1 MREMEVD
8 RGRERILNEK
18 RNEAGRQSKKNGE
31 RERKEGRNEEKE
43 RKKNIEKKISLLNA
57 SGDMRERERERNRDG
72 VIKREKAIEKVR
84 V

>member
-1 MREMEVD
+1 MK
-8 RGRERILNEK
+8 K

-57 SGDMRERERERNRDG
+57 SGDMRERERERNR
-72 VIKREKAIEKVR
+72 
-84 V
+84 